1 MEPSFR
7 ALPKV
12 AKGRVGPRGAAHLVR
27 PGEFGRVIWTG
38 LVVGAHRRVKLGE
51 AKAPVLQY

>member
-12 AKGRVGPRGAAHLVR
+12 AKGRVGLRGAAHLVR
-27 PGEFGRVIWTG
+27 LGQFGLVLCWTG
-38 LVVGAHRRVKLGE
+38 LVGLKPGE